1 MVASTS
7 TAPAATFHSSALAYA
22 TLDARRQAKLIAQ
35 QRKER
40 AEKAALNRPHVVL
53 GHKPGDEAKWE
64 NCDLA
69 KILVTEKDVLA
80 TPELPQTPRGNAD
93 VPLPHFMNY
102 GVRADEAVKLFET
115 LPVLTAEA
123 AVRTALAKKTT
134 TLPQDLIPMAE
145 SAQIAG
151 EKVEFY
157 KAGILARIV
166 DLRNANAR
174 GIAYENRQRCV
185 AAFSEP
191 GKPNDTG
198 RPEVQGASLVTPCVC
213 MSDLCR
219 ALAAILTMRI
229 RNVWDHLMRSR
240 KDVASRRSLR
250 SLIHQRQKILKYLKR
265 LDRDRYDI
273 CLERLGLEPE
283 AVEEQLIV

>member
-1 MVASTS
+1 MLSARFAQSSRLVASTS
-7 TAPAATFHSSALAYA
+7 TAPAATFHSSSLVYA
-22 TLDARRQAKLIAQ
+22 SLDARRQAKLIAQ

-40 AEKAALNRPHVVL
+40 AEKAELNRPHVVL
-53 GHKPGDEAKWE
+53 GHKPGDEAKWA

-69 KILVTEKDVLA
+69 KILVTEQDVLA
-80 TPELPQTPRGNAD
+80 TPQLPPTPRGVAD
-93 VPLPHFMNY
+93 LPLPHFMNY
-102 GVRADEAVKLFET
+102 GVRADEKAKLFET

-123 AVRTALAKKTT
+123 EVKTKLAAKD
-134 TLPQDLIPMAE
+134 TLPQDLMEMAE
-145 SAQIAG
+145 SAQSAG

-157 KAGILARIV
+157 KAGMLARII

-174 GIAYENRQRCV
+174 GLAYENRQRCV

-198 RPEVQGASLVTPCVC
+198 RPEVQ
-213 MSDLCR
+213 
-219 ALAAILTMRI
+219 AAILTMRI
-229 RNVWDHLMRSR
+229 RNVWDHLMKSR

-250 SLIHQRQKILKYLKR
+250 TLVHQRQKILKYLKR

-273 CLERLGLEPE
+273 CLERLGLEPA
-283 AVEEQLIV
+283 AVEDQLIV